1 MKRRILLAGG
11 SGGLGRVSA
20 RLLAEDGADLIVS
33 FHHNRERAEELGD
46 IAQVVQADITDAGD
60 REQLLDRAGTLD
72 GLVVFTGN
80 PARVASNDQIAE
92 RLQVSHEV
100 NYMGPVLL
108 ARAVAE
114 RMHRNQTAGSIV
126 LFSTMQ
132 GVGLFQN
139 STVYAGAK
147 AALIH
152 AARILA
158 KEMRGDNIRVNVIAP
173 GVMAA
178 GMAEASIA
186 SGKYDRYLQEKTIAR
201 FGRPE
206 DIARAV
212 QFLLAPDS
220 YITGQVLSVDGGIT
234 L

>member
-1 MKRRILLAGG
+1 MNRRILLVGG
-11 SGGLGRVSA
+11 SGGLGSASA
-20 RLLAEDGADLIVS
+20 RLLARERADLIVT
-33 FHHNRERAEELGD
+33 FHRNRERANRLSD
-46 IAQVVQADITDAGD
+46 IARIVQADITQSSD
-60 REQLLDRAGTLD
+60 RERLLLEVGALD
-72 GLVVFTGN
+72 GLVVFTGD
-80 PARVASNDQIAE
+80 PARAGPEQPPEAM
-92 RLQVSHEV
+92 LQVSHEV
-100 NYMGPVLL
+100 NYMGPIVL
-108 ARAVAE
+108 AREAAKQME
-114 RMHRNQTAGSIV
+114 RDQKAGSII
-126 LFSTMQ
+126 LFSSMQ
-132 GVGLFQN
+132 GVGLFPN

-158 KEMRGDNIRVNVIAP
+158 KEVRASNIRLNVIAP

-186 SGKYDRYLQEKTIAR
+186 SGKYDRYLHDGVLAR
-201 FGRPE
+201 FGHAE

-212 QFLLAPDS
+212 RFLLEPDS